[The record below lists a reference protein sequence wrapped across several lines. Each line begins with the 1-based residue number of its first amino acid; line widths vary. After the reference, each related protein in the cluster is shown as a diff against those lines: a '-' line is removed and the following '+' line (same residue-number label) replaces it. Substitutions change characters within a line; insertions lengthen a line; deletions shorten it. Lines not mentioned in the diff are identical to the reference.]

1 MTVAD
6 GTARP
11 AAPESAATIDLSA
24 ISRNVS
30 RFVSLA
36 DGARVMVVVKANGYG
51 HGAVQVARAAIEGG
65 AAWLGVADLAEAF
78 ELRDAHIDAPVLAW
92 LHESHENFTA
102 ALEARIDI
110 GVSDLGQLE
119 SVARAQQAV
128 DAGPASVHLKLDT
141 GLGRNGAD
149 EPNWAALFDEA
160 RRLELAGLLR
170 VRGIFSH
177 LANANDSEDALQ
189 LERLHR
195 GIEAARR
202 AALQPQFRHLAS
214 TAAALRLP
222 STRLDLVRVGIGA
235 YGLSPFD
242 QGGSAELGLQPA
254 MTLRSTVVAVAP
266 SSDADFAAHSGIVP
280 LGYGDGIPP
289 QAAGRIHIT
298 GDAGSLLVTRI
309 ESDHLVDEPVSPGTD
324 VVRGEV
330 VTLFGDPAA
339 GLTAVDDWARAADT
353 INYEI
358 VTRLGGRV
366 AREYTS

>member
-1 MTVAD
+1 VTVAD
-6 GTARP
+6 SP
-11 AAPESAATIDLSA
+11 APESVAIIDRSA
-24 ISRNVS
+24 VARNVS

-51 HGAVQVARAAIEGG
+51 HGAVEVARAAVEGG

-110 GVSDLGQLE
+110 GVSDLGQLD
-119 SVARAQQAV
+119 SVARAQQSV
-128 DAGPASVHLKLDT
+128 GAGPASVHLKLDT

-177 LANANDSEDALQ
+177 LSNADDSEDSLQ

-202 AALQPQFRHLAS
+202 AGLQPQLRHLAS

-222 STRLDLVRVGIGA
+222 PMRLDLVRVGIGA

-242 QGGSAELGLQPA
+242 DGGSAELGLQPA

-289 QAAGRIHIT
+289 QAAGRIHVT

-309 ESDHLVDEPVSPGTD
+309 ESDHLVVEPVSPGTD
-324 VVRGEV
+324 VVRGDA
-330 VTLFGDPAA
+330 VTLFGDPEE
-339 GLTAVDDWARAADT
+339 GFTAVDDWARAADT

-366 AREYTS
+366 AREYAS

>member
-6 GTARP
+6 S
-11 AAPESAATIDLSA
+11 AAPESVAIVDRSA
-24 ISRNVS
+24 VARNVS

-51 HGAVQVARAAIEGG
+51 HGAVEAARAAIQGG
-65 AAWLGVADLAEAF
+65 ASWLGVADLAEAF
-78 ELRDAHIDAPVLAW
+78 ELRDAHIDAPLLAW

-110 GVSDLGQLE
+110 GVSDLAQLQ
-119 SVARAQQAV
+119 SVSRAQHAV
-128 DAGPASVHLKLDT
+128 GAGPASVHLKLDT

-177 LANANDSEDALQ
+177 LSNADDSEDSLQ

-202 AALQPQFRHLAS
+202 AGLQPQLRHLAS

-222 STRLDLVRVGIGA
+222 PMRLDLVRVGIGA

-242 QGGSAELGLQPA
+242 DGGSAELGLQPA

-289 QAAGRIHIT
+289 QAAGRIHVT
-298 GDAGSLLVTRI
+298 GDAGPLLVTRI
-309 ESDHLVDEPVSPGTD
+309 ESDHLVVEPVSPGND
-324 VVRGEV
+324 VVRGDA
-330 VTLFGDPAA
+330 VTLFGDPSE
-339 GLTAVDDWARAADT
+339 GVTAVDDWARAADT

-358 VTRLGGRV
+358 VTRLGDRV

>member
-6 GTARP
+6 G
-11 AAPESAATIDLSA
+11 AASESVAIIDLSA
-24 ISRNVS
+24 VARNVS

-36 DGARVMVVVKANGYG
+36 DGAQVMVVVKANGYG
-51 HGAVQVARAAIEGG
+51 HGAVEVARAAIEGG

-78 ELRDAHIDAPVLAW
+78 ELRDARIDAPVLAW

-102 ALEARIDI
+102 AIDAGIDI
-110 GVSDLGQLE
+110 GVSDLAQLD

-128 DAGPASVHLKLDT
+128 GDGPASVHLKLDT

-149 EPNWAALFDEA
+149 EPNWVHLFAEA

-177 LANANDSEDALQ
+177 LANADDSEDARQ

-202 AALQPQFRHLAS
+202 AGLQPQLRHLAS
-214 TAAALRLP
+214 TAATLRLP
-222 STRLDLVRVGIGA
+222 PMRLDLVRVGIGA

-242 QGGSAELGLQPA
+242 DGGSAELGLQPA

-289 QAAGRIHIT
+289 QAAGRIHVT

-309 ESDHLVDEPVSPGTD
+309 ESDHLVVEPVSPGVD
-324 VVRGEV
+324 VVRGDT
-330 VTLFGDPAA
+330 VTLFGDPE
-339 GLTAVDDWARAADT
+339 GGFTAVDDWARAADT